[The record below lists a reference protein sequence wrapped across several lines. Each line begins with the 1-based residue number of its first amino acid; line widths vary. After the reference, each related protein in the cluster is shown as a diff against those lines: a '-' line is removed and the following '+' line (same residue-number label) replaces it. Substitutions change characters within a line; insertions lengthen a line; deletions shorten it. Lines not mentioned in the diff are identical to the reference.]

1 MIGSLF
7 EDLQPIPNNEDED
20 SQNAEN
26 LSYDA
31 DSDDYLL
38 TALPVV
44 QKIVRRKTV
53 FSWQS
58 EASDLVQG
66 IALRLLNWRD
76 RNPEK
81 SEKMSPDE
89 WQSFAAKT
97 AYNEINRHYS
107 DNSKINVVPLDSA
120 YECAE
125 ETVAGQSETEVCSI
139 VCEVWQ
145 GTCNLSLRQRRA
157 LIFGSQEL
165 VVYFLKIGI
174 TDEELAENLSLTMDE
189 WESIKEKLPLMD
201 IQIAEILKEK
211 GNQKSVKA
219 IANSIKKARHE
230 ARARLQKLL
239 SE

>member
-7 EDLQPIPNNEDED
+7 EDLQPIPNNEDKDSGLTED
-20 SQNAEN
+20 F
-26 LSYDA
+26 SYDA

-66 IALRLLNWRD
+66 IALRLLSWRD
-76 RNPEK
+76 RNQEK

-107 DNSKINVVPLDSA
+107 DNSKKNVVPLDLA
-120 YECAE
+120 QECVE
-125 ETVAGQSETEVCSI
+125 EIIQGQSETEVCSL

-157 LIFGSQEL
+157 LLFGSQEL

-174 TDEELAENLSLTMDE
+174 TDEELAIGLSLTMDE
-189 WESIKEKLPLMD
+189 WVSVKEKLPLMD
-201 IQIAEILKEK
+201 IQIAKILKEK
-211 GNQKSVKA
+211 GNQKSVEV
-219 IANSIKKARHE
+219 IAN
-230 ARARLQKLL
+230 
-239 SE
+239 